1 MAMRLAV
8 GLLALVATGAVEA
21 RNFPQAEYDHKT
33 HWIVSGG
40 LQNGGDTLQEVVD
53 AGTGEVLEKLKA
65 GGFFNVRVGGV
76 LALGQASD
84 WSVEMTAGYLYDEV
98 NSNINVNDN
107 AKFERATV
115 EVIPFYNFGRQRI
128 GFGATYHFNPKFEQ
142 TAGVGNVEI
151 EFDDAVGGIL
161 QYDVMYNQ
169 QLSVGFRATYIQYEL
184 GSLSVDAPS
193 FGMHVNYQF

>member
-1 MAMRLAV
+1 MRLAV
-8 GLLALVATGAVEA
+8 VGLALVAASAVEA

-33 HWIVSGG
+33 KWIISAG
-40 LQNGGDTLQEVVD
+40 LQNGGDTLQQVIDV
-53 AGTGEVLEKLKA
+53 GTGEVVEKLKA
-65 GGFFNVRVGGV
+65 GGFFNVRIGGV
-76 LALGQASD
+76 MALGEASD

-115 EVIPFYNFGRQRI
+115 EVIPFYNFGRQRV
-128 GFGATYHFNPKFEQ
+128 GLGATYHFSPKFEQ
-142 TAGVGNVEI
+142 TAGVGNVEV

-169 QLSVGFRATYIQYEL
+169 QLSVGFRASYIQYEL

-193 FGMHVNYQF
+193 FGMHINYQF